1 MNESQTRFD
10 LIDPTLKALG
20 WGTSPYRIATEQNA
34 TEIAP
39 GRVDQSSAES
49 SSPKKADYVL
59 MRGTERIAV
68 IEAKRTS
75 KNVSAGIA
83 QARHYAECFGL
94 RLAYATNGIDVIC
107 IDRLLGT
114 ETKIKLDEF
123 PTPPEVESLLEIAKE
138 SVSPLETAC
147 SRIPWSVAGGR
158 APRYYQE
165 RAVEA
170 AIKAIGNGR
179 SRVLLTLATGTG
191 KTYIAYQLCHKL
203 LKAKWHNDG
212 KIGIGRKARILF
224 LADRNIL
231 ADQAKESFASLGE
244 AAYRL
249 EAGIDAD
256 KVPKDRDVYFTIYQT
271 LLGKGEDDEVE
282 EGEQV
287 KYRAFEP
294 DFFDMVII
302 DECHRG
308 GINDESRWHTVLAY
322 FKDAVHIGL
331 TATPKCDVNK
341 DTYAYFGLPAYTYSL
356 AQGIDDGYLTSYR
369 VKRCLSTIERYLK
382 VTGDKISNP
391 DAVKDG
397 EIYDAAQIE
406 RNAFDIPE
414 RDRHFVEELFGVM
427 PPMEKTIVF
436 CVTQEHAARIAKTIR
451 EVALEKFGISAEH
464 YCERVTAED
473 GEVGEYYLR
482 LFRKTDEPLP
492 AILVTSMKLSTG
504 VDARDVRSIV
514 ILKNV
519 KSMVEFKQIVGRGT
533 RRNEGKGFFTIYD
546 FTGATDHFRDDD
558 WDGETVCAKCG
569 QRPCVC
575 EKGGKHGPKP
585 PPPPCPVCGCSPCIC
600 AKPPKE
606 RTTITLSS
614 GRTIE
619 AEWKDSVFLD
629 NEMLSVKEFLERFC
643 RAVRSLAPSADALKN
658 VWRGMD
664 SRTEFL
670 EELKARGFTEEKLRE
685 IQAKTDRGEYDIL
698 DISLDLAYA
707 VEPIKRSMRA
717 QRVEAALA
725 GMNAAQAVLAKV
737 ILANYV
743 SNGVWTLT
751 REGYRGL
758 LASRYGSLIS
768 AKMALGFASL
778 PGPEDFY
785 LKLQDFLY
793 AA

>member
-10 LIDPTLKALG
+10 LIDPVLRALG
-20 WGTSPYRIATEQNA
+20 WGTAPYRIATEQNA

-39 GRVDQSSAES
+39 GRVNQASAES
-49 SSPKKADYVL
+49 SSPKRADYVL
-59 MRGTERIAV
+59 MRGAERIAV
-68 IEAKRTS
+68 IEAKHTG
-75 KNVSAGIA
+75 KDVSAGVA
-83 QARHYAECFGL
+83 QARYYAECFGL
-94 RLAYATNGIDVIC
+94 RLAYATNGIDAIC

-114 ETKIKLDEF
+114 ETQIKLDEF
-123 PTPPEVESLLEIAKE
+123 PTPDEVETLLELGKATDT
-138 SVSPLETAC
+138 PLEKAC

-158 APRYYQE
+158 MPRYYQE

-191 KTYIAYQLCHKL
+191 KTYIAFQLCHKL
-203 LKAKWHNDG
+203 LEAKWHRDG
-212 KIGIGRKARILF
+212 IVGIGRKPRILF

-231 ADQAKESFASLGE
+231 ADQAKEGFAFLGE

-249 EAGIDAD
+249 EAGMDAD

-271 LLGKGEDDEVE
+271 LLGKSEDDALED
-282 EGEQV
+282 GEQV
-287 KYRAFEP
+287 KYKVFEP

-308 GINDESRWHTVLAY
+308 GINDESSWRAVLDY
-322 FKDAVHIGL
+322 FKNAVHIGL

-369 VKRCLSTIERYLK
+369 VKRCHSTLERYIK
-382 VTGDKISNP
+382 AVGDKISNP
-391 DAVKDG
+391 DAVEDG
-397 EIYDAAQIE
+397 KEYDAGQIE
-406 RNAFDIPE
+406 RNAFDITE
-414 RDRHFVEELFGVM
+414 RDRHFVEELFSVM

-436 CVTQEHAARIAKTIR
+436 CVTQQHAARIARTIR

-473 GEVGEYYLR
+473 GAVGEHYLR
-482 LFRKTDEPLP
+482 LFRDTANEIP

-519 KSMVEFKQIVGRGT
+519 RSMVEFKQIVGRGT

-546 FTGATDHFRDDD
+546 FTGATDLFRDDE
-558 WDGETVCAKCG
+558 WDGPQTPVPSPVGGGGGE
-569 QRPCVC
+569 RP
-575 EKGGKHGPKP
+575 PKP
-585 PPPPCPVCGCSPCIC
+585 PPPCPACGCLPCIC
-600 AKPPKE
+600 EKPTKE
-606 RTTITLSS
+606 RTTITLST
-614 GRTIE
+614 GRKIE
-619 AEWKDSVFLD
+619 AHWKDSVFLD
-629 NEMLSVKEFLERFC
+629 GEMLDVKEFLERFC
-643 RAVRSLAPSADALKN
+643 RAVKSLAPSADALKS

-664 SRTEFL
+664 SRAEFL
-670 EELKARGFTEEKLRE
+670 EELKAKGFTEEKLRE
-685 IQAKTDRGEYDIL
+685 IQQKTDRGEYDIL
-698 DISLDLAYA
+698 DISLDLVYA

-717 QRVEAALA
+717 ERVEIALA
-725 GMNAAQAVLAKV
+725 GMNAAQAALAKV

-751 REGYRGL
+751 REGYKGL
-758 LASRYGSLIS
+758 LASRYGGLKS
-768 AKMALGFASL
+768 AESALGFSSPSGL
-778 PGPEDFY
+778 EDFY